1 MATATF
7 GAGCF
12 WGVEA
17 DFQKVEG
24 VTATEVGYAGGSTE
38 NPSYED
44 ICTGETG
51 HAEVVRLEFDPA
63 VVSFETLLDV
73 LWDSHDPTTMNR
85 QGPDRGTQ
93 YRSVIFCH
101 DEAQR
106 QAAEAAKAAL
116 DASARFSDPAVTA
129 IEPAG
134 SYYAAE
140 DYHQKYFEK
149 QGIAACPV

>member
-24 VTATEVGYAGGSTE
+24 VTATEVGYAGGTTD

-44 ICTGETG
+44 ICTGSTG
-51 HAEVVRLEFDPA
+51 HAEVVRLEFDPEI
-63 VVSFETLLDV
+63 VSFEALLDV
-73 LWDSHDPTTMNR
+73 LWGAHNPTTMNR

-93 YRSVIFCH
+93 YRSVIFFH
-101 DEAQR
+101 DEPQQR
-106 QAAEAAKAAL
+106 AAESSKAAL
-116 DASARFSDPAVTA
+116 EASGRFSDPVVTA

-134 SYYAAE
+134 SYFAAE
-140 DYHQKYFEK
+140 DYHQKYFQK

>member
-1 MATATF
+1 MAIATF

-17 DFQKVEG
+17 DFQKVPG
-24 VTATEVGYAGGSTE
+24 VTATEVGYAGGASV
-38 NPSYED
+38 NPGYEEV
-44 ICTGETG
+44 CSGGTG
-51 HAEVVRLEFDPA
+51 HAEVVRLEFDPRM
-63 VVSFETLLDV
+63 VSYEALLDQ
-73 LWDSHDPTTMNR
+73 LWNSHDPTTMNR

-93 YRSVIFCH
+93 YRSVIFYH
-101 DEAQR
+101 DDAQR
-106 QAAEAAKAAL
+106 QAAAASKVAL
-116 DASARFSDPAVTA
+116 QASGRFSNPVVTA

-134 SYYAAE
+134 SYYTAE

>member
-51 HAEVVRLEFDPA
+51 HAEVVQLEFDPA
-63 VVSFETLLDV
+63 IVSFEALLQV
-73 LWDSHDPTTMNR
+73 LWGCHDPTTLNR

-106 QAAEAAKAAL
+106 QAAEASKAAL
-116 DASARFSDPAVTA
+116 DASGRFPDPAVTA

-149 QGIAACPV
+149 QGIAACPA

>member
-17 DFQKVEG
+17 DFEKVSG
-24 VTATEVGYAGGSTE
+24 VTATEVGYAGGSME
-38 NPSYED
+38 NPGYQD
-44 ICTGETG
+44 ICTGQTG
-51 HAEVVRLEFDPA
+51 HAEVVRLEFDPEI
-63 VVSFETLLDV
+63 VSFETLLEK
-73 LWDSHDPTTMNR
+73 LWAIHDPTTLNR

-93 YRSVIFCH
+93 YRSVIFFH
-101 DEAQR
+101 DEAQQ
-106 QAAEAAKAAL
+106 QAATASKTAL
-116 DASARFSDPAVTA
+116 DASARFPDPVVTA
-129 IEPAG
+129 IEAAG

-140 DYHQKYFEK
+140 EYHQKYFEK